1 MQIESAKDLDVYKL
15 ANEFAMETDDL
26 LIGLPGEV
34 LLRKG
39 LVDLRSGQCTIAS
52 CLVAIARPRLV
63 NAGLIADPVTPRLAE
78 PELQLY
84 RLLRS
89 EGGDVYSR
97 YNSLLREL
105 VSFETALDRRT
116 RTAAQRSQR
125 H

>member
-1 MQIESAKDLDVYKL
+1 
-15 ANEFAMETDDL
+15 METDDL

-63 NAGLIADPVTPRLAE
+63 DAGLIADPGTPRLAE